1 MAQFFQ
7 IHPVSP
13 QPRLVERAVNI
24 VRGGGVVV
32 YPTDSSHAIGCH
44 IGDREAMERIRR
56 IRGLDHHHDFTL
68 MCRNLSEVAIYARV
82 GNADYRV
89 LRANTPGPYTFILP
103 ATREV
108 PRRLLN
114 PRRKTIGV
122 RIPQHPITQSLLAQ
136 LGEPLMSVSLI
147 LPDQEL
153 ALNDPRE
160 IRSRLEHE
168 VDLVIDGGYCG
179 WEPTTVVALSNGL
192 ASIARHGK
200 GDIAAFSLAESVG

>member
-13 QPRLVERAVNI
+13 QPRLVKRAVEI
-24 VRGGGVVV
+24 VRDGGVVV
-32 YPTDSSHAIGCH
+32 YPTDSGYAIGCH

-89 LRANTPGPYTFILP
+89 LRANTPGPYTFILT

-108 PRRLLN
+108 PRRLLD
-114 PRRKTIGV
+114 PTRQTIGV
-122 RIPQHPITQSLLAQ
+122 RISQHPITQSLLEQ

-147 LPDQEL
+147 LPGDDL

-168 VDLVIDGGYCG
+168 VDLVIDGGHCG
-179 WEPTTVVALSNGL
+179 PEPTTVIALSNGL
-192 ASIARHGK
+192 ASIARRGK
-200 GDIAAFSLAESVG
+200 GDTAPFSLAESGI

>member
-13 QPRLVERAVNI
+13 EPRLVKRAVDI

-56 IRGLDHHHDFTL
+56 IRRLDHHHDFTL

-147 LPDQEL
+147 LPGQDL

-179 WEPTTVVALSNGL
+179 WEPTTVVVLSNGV

-200 GDIAAFSLAESVG
+200 GDIAPFSLAESVV

>member
-13 QPRLVERAVNI
+13 QPRLIKRAVDI
-24 VRGGGVVV
+24 VRDGGVVV

-56 IRGLDHHHDFTL
+56 IRRLDHNHDFTL

-108 PRRLLN
+108 PRRLLD
-114 PRRKTIGV
+114 PTRRTIGF
-122 RIPQHPITQSLLAQ
+122 RIPQHPITQALLAQ

-147 LPDQEL
+147 LPGQDL

-179 WEPTTVVALSNGL
+179 WEPTTVVVPMNPTHR
-192 ASIARHGK
+192 IMEPT
-200 GDIAAFSLAESVG
+200 IEPT